1 MFRVLRV
8 DKLTI
13 AALEATARAYLR
25 GAIDEIPALRMIR
38 ATAEAM
44 RLRSEIFCA
53 GAIEA
58 LPRGVRL
65 SVVPGFS
72 VVGGGSTPDQQIASH
87 VIAVEGGALSVNE
100 LEARLRSAAI
110 PVIARIEDGKLILD
124 LRTVRAD
131 EESELL
137 GALVNATRN

>member
-1 MFRVLRV
+1 V
-8 DKLTI
+8 
-13 AALEATARAYLR
+13 
-25 GAIDEIPALRMIR
+25 
-38 ATAEAM
+38 
-44 RLRSEIFCA
+44 RSETFCTR
-53 GAIEA
+53 AIEA

-72 VVGGGSTPDQQIASH
+72 VVGGGSTPDQQIASL

-100 LEARLRSAAI
+100 LEARLRSAAV

-137 GALVNATRN
+137 DALVSATRN